1 MALLSVTI
9 TIKCYLCLALAFW
22 KFLKFFFTPHH
33 TNSTGQKVSIG
44 AQGLKPFSLVLYFGL
59 VSYAKMGDSAEMAKS
74 FVLMRQLLPILAG
87 FD

>member
-1 MALLSVTI
+1 MTI

-33 TNSTGQKVSIG
+33 KNCSTGQKVSIG
-44 AQGLKPFSLVLYFGL
+44 AQELRPFSFVLYFGL